1 MACALTPYR
10 GITYVDEKG
19 KKRPALE
26 AVIREGLKVG
36 TKNHYLDGIPHLF
49 FASVLLN
56 SPDIEDDKFK
66 TPSERIAIGLCRLRF
81 SLYHTSLSNGSR
93 STPPT

>member
-19 KKRPALE
+19 KNRSAVE

-36 TKNHYLDGIPHLF
+36 TKNHYLDGVPALF
-49 FASVLLN
+49 SAYELLKA
-56 SPDIEDDKFK
+56 PGVEDDKLN
-66 TPSERIAIGLCRLRF
+66 TPSERVEIGMRRGWWL
-81 SLYHTSLSNGSR
+81 LSRAS
-93 STPPT
+93 